1 MVKLVAV
8 VLVFVGALITVSSS
22 QARAELDLSHRSR
35 LRSSALRSFSAYRF
49 IRSTHALCCSIDSA
63 AEWLVATTKDV
74 RTYLMAD
81 AVSRFC
87 NGAAYSAETS
97 EPAQSGIGED
107 VRRALSA
114 IR

>member
-49 IRSTHALCCSIDSA
+49 IRQNSYRQCRVPFL
-63 AEWLVATTKDV
+63 
-74 RTYLMAD
+74 
-81 AVSRFC
+81 
-87 NGAAYSAETS
+87 
-97 EPAQSGIGED
+97 
-107 VRRALSA
+107 
-114 IR
+114 